1 MVGLKILPDLDGPP
15 PPLAL
20 NSDLD
25 LVDSTEVDA
34 VMVTLA
40 GPGAMKVAAL
50 DSLARS
56 LDELR
61 RDTTALI
68 VAMGYDHDAREA
80 YARNPAAYFASRLND
95 VRRVV
100 ARLHPDYLL
109 PADEPY
115 GRGARALGRLRD
127 STWESFLARAS
138 RAAKRV
144 DPHVRIGVA
153 ASAYDASD
161 SALYAWAAAPGS
173 PVDVVGFTIY
183 PSFRGGFALES
194 RTRAADRWMRAL
206 AQPSPPGAAGGGA
219 KRKEQWVFAAGGYP
233 MAHGEASQA
242 RAVWGAL
249 AWATSRPEIRGLVVA
264 DASDYD
270 ATTGLRAPDGRMRPA
285 AAVVLRATRGLHEA
299 AAAAADSASAAA
311 AATPTPPT
319 SP

>member
-1 MVGLKILPDLDGPP
+1 V
-15 PPLAL
+15 AL
-20 NSDLD
+20 TSDLD

-40 GPGAMKVAAL
+40 GPGAMKLAAL

-68 VAMGYDHDAREA
+68 VSLGYGHDARAA
-80 YARNPAAYFASRLND
+80 YARDPAAYFTSRVDD

-115 GRGARALGRLRD
+115 GRGARVLGRLPD

-206 AQPSPPGAAGGGA
+206 PRTTSGTAGAAGSGGGA
-219 KRKEQWVFAAGGYP
+219 KPKEQWVFAAGGYP
-233 MAHGEASQA
+233 VTHGEASQA

-249 AWATSRPEIRGLVVA
+249 SWATSHPEIRGLVVA

-285 AAVVLRATRGLHEA
+285 ADVVLRATRGLHEA
-299 AAAAADSASAAA
+299 AAAATDTASAAA
-311 AATPTPPT
+311 AAAAASPPTP
-319 SP
+319 